1 MLIKMWTEFK
11 YSYFPSLPLLAMAG
25 GLCWPVS
32 CVIVS
37 FVFRAAGKWSHNST
51 GVLIRAMETAP
62 TEAPV
67 FMSRHRFAQTILCCY
82 NNSAPGQGRRKTAV
96 RCGVRSHI
104 PPWTSRLCYCEQFNI
119 QTRNKSLN
127 IIWPLLTKNMNI
139 LTIYPC
145 FLSPG
150 TGLDTDIDSSVLF
163 NQLRTLPELNYPAH
177 CLEKDKTWFWE
188 SETLLQFC
196 AGACVLWSLS
206 SMAAQTKRYPL
217 VLLCWMWKN
226 TFETYFNAIL
236 TSSHQDSQER
246 YVLEITRNPSN
257 RSFYQKIH
265 LSFATGVKLPGS
277 WLLFWKVL
285 TWGGR
290 IPVILTSPSPKFH
303 VWTKP

>member
-51 GVLIRAMETAP
+51 GVLMRAMETAP

-67 FMSRHRFAQTILCCY
+67 FMSWLRFAQTILCCY

-145 FLSPG
+145 FLSPHW
-150 TGLDTDIDSSVLF
+150 TLISTPACCSISS
-163 NQLRTLPELNYPAH
+163 ELYP
-177 CLEKDKTWFWE
+177 
-188 SETLLQFC
+188 S
-196 AGACVLWSLS
+196 
-206 SMAAQTKRYPL
+206 
-217 VLLCWMWKN
+217 
-226 TFETYFNAIL
+226 
-236 TSSHQDSQER
+236 
-246 YVLEITRNPSN
+246 
-257 RSFYQKIH
+257 
-265 LSFATGVKLPGS
+265 
-277 WLLFWKVL
+277 
-285 TWGGR
+285 
-290 IPVILTSPSPKFH
+290 
-303 VWTKP
+303 